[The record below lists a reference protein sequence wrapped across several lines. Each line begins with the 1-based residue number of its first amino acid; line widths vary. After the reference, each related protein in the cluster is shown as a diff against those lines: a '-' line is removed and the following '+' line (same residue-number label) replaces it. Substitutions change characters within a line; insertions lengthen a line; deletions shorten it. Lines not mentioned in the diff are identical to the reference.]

1 MYISREVYNS
11 IVVEN
16 KEMRKLLIDLL
27 PDMECRVD
35 GLRKSWPGP
44 DILTALH
51 RNESFVDQ
59 IKKFV
64 KEEL

>member
-1 MYISREVYNS
+1 MYIPREVYNS

-35 GLRKSWPGP
+35 DLRKTWPGR

-51 RNESFVDQ
+51 RNERFVNQ